1 MTTIHPYTDSSLVG
15 DLGEP
20 AGQFPYVHY
29 PPYSRSYLRDF
40 LAHLGSRYGGDV
52 ASAVSSLGEPGL
64 YALSAAIALS
74 LHEGQ
79 FNAGDNLRD
88 ALIAE
93 LRWRNGKGMGTQP
106 RGSVRRGRLVQLVAT
121 CTTLAVAG
129 ASSLQRHNLAG
140 DCPFCR
146 APDFRV
152 FLPAVRWRC
161 FACGRQG
168 ALPEFAES
176 LIHTGAGYRPDS
188 THSRYSADS
197 MVAGAIGATATT
209 SLPSDD
215 VAAGTAPT

>member
-1 MTTIHPYTDSSLVG
+1 MTNIHPYTDSSLVG

-29 PPYSRSYLRDF
+29 PPYSGEYLRDF
-40 LAHLGSRYGGDV
+40 LAHLVSRFGGDV
-52 ASAVSSLGEPGL
+52 ASAVPSLGEPGL
-64 YALSAAIALS
+64 YALSAAIALGI
-74 LHEGQ
+74 HENQ
-79 FNAGDNLRD
+79 FHAGDHLRD

-93 LRWRNGKGMGTQP
+93 LRSRNGKGMGTQP
-106 RGSVRRGRLVQLVAT
+106 RGSVRRGRLVQIAAT
-121 CTTLAVAG
+121 CTTLTVAG

-140 DCPFCR
+140 ACPFCG

-168 ALPEFAES
+168 ALLEFAEN
-176 LIHTGAGYRPDS
+176 LLHTDAGYRPDS

-215 VAAGTAPT
+215 DAGTAPT